1 MWQFQQAVRGL
12 ADGCVTL
19 GIPVTGGNVSFYNQT
34 GAEPILPTPVVGVLG
49 VIDDVHRR
57 IPTGLGLEPGETL
70 ILLGET
76 HDEFDG
82 SIWAQVEHDHL
93 GGVPPK
99 VDLAREQL
107 LADILLASSRDG
119 LVSAAHDLSE
129 GGLAQAVVEAA
140 LAGETGCRIIVP
152 EGADPFVTLFS
163 ESSGRVLV
171 AVPRTEESRFSAMCE
186 ARGLPATRIGVVDDG
201 SDAIEVQGLFTVSLE
216 DLRMT
221 SEGVLPG
228 LFG

>member
-1 MWQFQQAVRGL
+1 M
-12 ADGCVTL
+12 
-19 GIPVTGGNVSFYNQT
+19 
-34 GAEPILPTPVVGVLG
+34 
-49 VIDDVHRR
+49 IDDVHRR

-82 SIWAQVEHDHL
+82 SIWSQVEHGHL

-119 LVSAAHDLSE
+119 LVTAAHDLSE

-140 LAGETGCRIIVP
+140 LAGETGCRILIP
-152 EGADPFVTLFS
+152 EAPIRS
-163 ESSGRVLV
+163 
-171 AVPRTEESRFSAMCE
+171 
-186 ARGLPATRIGVVDDG
+186 
-201 SDAIEVQGLFTVSLE
+201 
-216 DLRMT
+216 
-221 SEGVLPG
+221 
-228 LFG
+228 